1 MYMLAPDIFIFNKN
15 FYKNQQS
22 NSNLK
27 VHDQAFFFFRVVDA
41 GVCRISKN
49 IGASGKKNDVEIE
62 KLKVVQS
69 IRNSLHSSSGQKLIS
84 MCYNMKRS
92 FTVGRNKDKA
102 HLADGPFSYQVVIG
116 GCHIQCFFLLYTCLC
131 GGSPC
136 VIASVWVCVY
146 VCGGLSLILVSLFSA
161 SPGFAF

>member
-1 MYMLAPDIFIFNKN
+1 MTRLFSFSELLMPGYVESQRTLV
-15 FYKNQQS
+15 
-22 NSNLK
+22 L
-27 VHDQAFFFFRVVDA
+27 V
-41 GVCRISKN
+41 
-49 IGASGKKNDVEIE
+49 GKINDVEIE
-62 KLKVVQS
+62 KLKVLQS

-92 FTVGRNKDKA
+92 FTVEGNKDKA

-136 VIASVWVCVY
+136 VIASVQVCVY